1 MTIEEL
7 EAYFTGIDLP
17 ETMALYPGVFI
28 SNVRTC
34 VDSHLEVLNAKGDL
48 KIYAGFKLRLLRIIE
63 ILESSDVSENNPENP
78 PQ

>member
-17 ETMALYPGVFI
+17 ETMTLYPGVTI

-63 ILESSDVSENNPENP
+63 ILESADVSETKQENL